1 MASKISCGSS
11 AGDDDD
17 DNFDNED
24 PQTLED
30 FAAFQKWLDAQNGG
44 GPKEDQHPSAVPEGS
59 SSSLPETK
67 EKDPAAAVPAQPA
80 GPLPPQDVCGKCGKC
95 GKEPAKCILFG
106 ENGSVA
112 FCSSE
117 ILGL

>member
-1 MASKISCGSS
+1 MASKISRGSS

-24 PQTLED
+24 PQAQED

-44 GPKEDQHPSAVPEGS
+44 GPKEDQHPSAAPKGS
-59 SSSLPETK
+59 SSSLP
-67 EKDPAAAVPAQPA
+67 
-80 GPLPPQDVCGKCGKC
+80 GKC